1 MKINCKVGK
10 LMIVTKKITNF
21 NVISFTATTTCSLLE
36 FQKPFEQQINKWCN
50 KSCNKSRSFISLQ
63 HMHSI
68 EVGITVQGEDLNQLR
83 FSCLLEFTSF
93 SSSSLLLLLSSGNSI
108 GFNSS
113 SLYSGSPTW
122 PNKKS
127 SLLILEPPL
136 SKLPSALIWRKG
148 FYVHQRWSSKSQYVL
163 SVSYLQE
170 WYHHFLCDFKN
181 CWLWPLY
188 FGNGFIK
195 KIISNK
201 CCYFGLNYPFSK
213 YVLAFNEAVQSN
225 LYI

>member
-1 MKINCKVGK
+1 
-10 LMIVTKKITNF
+10 
-21 NVISFTATTTCSLLE
+21 
-36 FQKPFEQQINKWCN
+36 
-50 KSCNKSRSFISLQ
+50 
-63 HMHSI
+63 MHSI

-83 FSCLLEFTSF
+83 FSCILEFTSF

-170 WYHHFLCDFKN
+170 WYHHYLCDFKIW
-181 CWLWPLY
+181 WLWSLY
-188 FGNGFIK
+188 FGHVWFMPFCFIK
-195 KIISNK
+195 KNH
-201 CCYFGLNYPFSK
+201 FRQTLLLWPQFPFWLWSTVK
-213 YVLAFNEAVQSN
+213 PVYKMTTLGTTQKWSPWASGCLIKQLYKITTNQMWSFLAGF
-225 LYI
+225 

>member
-1 MKINCKVGK
+1 
-10 LMIVTKKITNF
+10 
-21 NVISFTATTTCSLLE
+21 
-36 FQKPFEQQINKWCN
+36 
-50 KSCNKSRSFISLQ
+50 
-63 HMHSI
+63 MHSI

-83 FSCLLEFTSF
+83 FSCILEFTSF

-195 KIISNK
+195 KIISSK
-201 CCYFGLNYPFSK
+201 CCYFGLNSPFSK
-213 YVLAFNEAVQSN
+213 QVLAFSEAVQSN
-225 LYI
+225 LYIYIYDGHSWHQLKVVALGKWLSYKTPLVFSHNNICLNKICNCTCFGVILQD